1 MARQAQ
7 DVPFDKLRMIMA
19 SRSAFDW
26 LRMIMASRSA
36 FDTLRIHHERIN
48 TNIDV

>member
-7 DVPFDKLRMIMA
+7 DVPFDK
-19 SRSAFDW
+19 